1 MIRWALLLLLCLWRT
16 GLAADPEV
24 RVQARLVPDTPVMVG
39 ATLSLQVD
47 LLVDTWF
54 TDAPVLAPLQ
64 LPGAVV
70 SPPSGEAQHLN
81 QQLDGKAFF
90 GLRYSYQ
97 ITPTTAQRFNIPAL
111 TFQLQPGQASGPV
124 TVQSPPLSFEAKAVA
139 ASGDE
144 PRLVAND
151 VQLSQRIQYSHS
163 PPRVGDSLT
172 RHLHISAQGAQAM
185 LIPPPTFAQVE
196 GLKAYVQT
204 PQVSPLSDGR
214 GGTLG
219 GQRDDSVNY
228 VISAPGNYRLPAIEL
243 HWWDA
248 ATGAEHTV
256 SVPAVD
262 LQAAAA
268 QYQVPFSLTEDLRAL
283 GQGAQVRVA
292 SHWLGLLVLLLVAGL
307 AWATRAWAVAAW
319 QWLQRWRARRRQ
331 AWHDSAGYAWRQACR
346 QCDSQPARLD
356 AMYLWLR
363 RATGRRTL
371 SSIEHPQAKN
381 FDTVLLA
388 FFEAFYGTG
397 ADAGASPKDRRRQL
411 QQLRN
416 NVETSAITTRDRQGL
431 NALNP

>member
-283 GQGAQVRVA
+283 GQGAR
-292 SHWLGLLVLLLVAGL
+292 SGLPAIGWACWCCCWSL
-307 AWATRAWAVAAW
+307 AWPGPQGPG
-319 QWLQRWRARRRQ
+319 QWPPGSGC
-331 AWHDSAGYAWRQACR
+331 SAGVHGADRPGTTRQGMPGARHAGSATASRRGWTPCTSGFVVPPGGAHCR
-346 QCDSQPARLD
+346 QLNIPRPRIS
-356 AMYLWLR
+356 
-363 RATGRRTL
+363 
-371 SSIEHPQAKN
+371 
-381 FDTVLLA
+381 
-388 FFEAFYGTG
+388 
-397 ADAGASPKDRRRQL
+397 
-411 QQLRN
+411 
-416 NVETSAITTRDRQGL
+416 TRFC
-431 NALNP
+431 